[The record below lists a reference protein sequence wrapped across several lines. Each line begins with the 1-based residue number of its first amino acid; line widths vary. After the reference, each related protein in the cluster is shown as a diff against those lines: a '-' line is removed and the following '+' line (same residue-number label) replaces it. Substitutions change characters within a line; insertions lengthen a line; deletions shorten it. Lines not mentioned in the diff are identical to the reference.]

1 MTEIKKMVNIVLAKK
16 FEIFHKM
23 LQKTSNELSGQP
35 NNITLNNYS
44 YTVPCSKLQ
53 LHVAVWN

>member
-1 MTEIKKMVNIVLAKK
+1 MVNIVLAKK

-53 LHVAVWN
+53 LHVAV